1 MLSPGMYV
9 HSFCLQERPVVKT
22 TYGRIVGNV
31 LSTANSNS
39 YYAFQ
44 EIPYA
49 SPPIGNLRFKEPIP
63 PKEWVEVLHTTENTK
78 ICHQIHRDDPSD
90 GLTETEDCLYLNVY
104 TPKVNNISDPLQ
116 ESGNT
121 TDLLPVLVWIY
132 GGVFENGDAT
142 FQAYGPK
149 HFMDYDVVIM
159 AMNYRVGPLGRGYSG
174 HAPHPSVMARS
185 PMTLS
190 RSMTVHQDM
199 RYRNFSI
206 EMFNLSSHSMPMAAH
221 DLVHLESVIGDLDSI
236 RSTPTAT
243 CHWHTA
249 PDARQCMRNKKVTQL
264 VIFVNILLRTLG
276 QSAPACFDDPAHR
289 TSMTYAGSARV
300 ERSRL
305 LPDGSGIEAPGS
317 YEICPQGDI
326 TRGFD
331 AGHCIQKQIG
341 EYVDGKFGE
350 IENKFLE
357 VERKIATLSLGS
369 GEQQQVVNTALKSP
383 GSDIDKLTKANGWSL
398 AEKATALT
406 LALRGD
412 ATDILQTLSLE
423 EQEDYHQLVRHLE
436 MRYGQ
441 SHLEHVYHS
450 QLKNR
455 YQKSNESLQEFEADI
470 ARKLVDALA
479 RALEFEA
486 AKQSCR
492 GQAKVR
498 RMEEGVEEGTCNEA
512 EIRRVVEGMLEKR
525 QIRCWNCVNGKERLL
540 LLDTGATRT
549 IIRPD
554 IVGTAAR
561 ITPTSWRLRTAT
573 GDPATIR
580 GETNITIIIGNVS
593 FEHRALVA
601 EVEDELILGM
611 DIMNTKGFELDFK
624 NNVLKINGEEIVL
637 HRKMEETIRVV
648 LAEDTAVPERSETIL
663 DAHLDGNPCV
673 GNIMVFE
680 PRSHDGEVARGI
692 AVGKALLLTEKT
704 VPVRIMNLNHHPVN
718 LRKGIVLGYCSA
730 VSSVIRKT
738 TAVNDDWQSENVLKD
753 QENDPN
759 LKPIVNWKKE
769 DRKPTWEEV
778 SRYSP
783 IVKSY
788 WAQWNSLVLNDGLL
802 KRVLEKSD
810 GDDVAGEDYVSTL
823 RQRMDDIHERV
834 RSNIQGASDRMK
846 ETYDINA
853 NDGRY
858 QPGNHVW
865 LYNPQRRRGLSP
877 KLQSSWEGPYEV
889 VTRINDVVYRIQK
902 LPRGKPRVVHFNRL
916 APFAGS
922 NDEQAEARVRHVS
935 PPDSELSFE
944 EFMSLH
950 SNGQKA
956 RYGVTRE
963 EPRDLFQA
971 PADFCLAH
979 CAFGQL
985 EELRRQRPEVGR
997 VLQITAAE
1005 QEKERSVFYLV
1016 TKQLSHHKPTYQ
1028 TVWDTLVE
1036 LRDVLLSQSISSL
1049 AIPKIAS
1056 GLDGLDWRVIRSM
1069 LEVLF
1074 RFGIEILVCCYNPR
1088 RSLNEKTE
1096 DCFFYQ
1102 TSRCKNGS
1110 FCRYRHGPEDDTI
1123 RDEMSLRRG
1132 AVLRT
1137 LGQSAPACFDDPAH
1151 RTSMTYAGS
1160 ARVERSRLLPDGSG
1174 IEAPGSYEIC
1184 PQGDITRGFDAGHLV
1199 CNVCIYFNGLI
1210 IWLIHP
1216 ALTGNKSIGPKY
1228 IAFVCFVGFL
1238 TTEDGVIPANIGL
1251 KDQNFA
1257 LQWVQSNIQQFG
1269 GDPAKVTIFGVSSGA
1284 VSVSYHLLNKNYEDL
1299 FRGAI
1304 LESGTAISSFSHQRW
1319 ARYYAFET
1327 AYAMNVGFTSR
1338 NSTELLL
1345 FLQSVPAEILK
1356 NVRLTIPAEKEMG
1369 IGSHRKRIW
1378 IPVIEDDS
1386 LNGTF
1391 ITGPMHENILNGN
1404 IVKVPIMLGFTS
1416 EEELTFIDYDVAE
1429 ESRRFDNNL
1438 ELLIHNKFEMSEENK
1453 TLAGN
1458 EFRKIYTNG
1467 TFEDTYGSIV
1477 KFQSDEAI
1485 TTPII
1490 RHAVLQ

>member
-1 MLSPGMYV
+1 MASRQVFLKDLKVADLKRELEERECETTGKKAD
-9 HSFCLQERPVVKT
+9 LQNRLKEALENEGENPDIFLFET
-22 TYGRIVGNV
+22 AGDINSALQSLIENGNKMQHK
-31 LSTANSNS
+31 LEETS
-39 YYAFQ
+39 
-44 EIPYA
+44 
-49 SPPIGNLRFKEPIP
+49 GNLRGMEQKL
-63 PKEWVEVLHTTENTK
+63 VENSTKMEQKLIENMDQKLLENYTTLEKKITEN
-78 ICHQIHRDDPSD
+78 SS
-90 GLTETEDCLYLNVY
+90 CL
-104 TPKVNNISDPLQ
+104 
-116 ESGNT
+116 
-121 TDLLPVLVWIY
+121 
-132 GGVFENGDAT
+132 
-142 FQAYGPK
+142 
-149 HFMDYDVVIM
+149 
-159 AMNYRVGPLGRGYSG
+159 
-174 HAPHPSVMARS
+174 
-185 PMTLS
+185 
-190 RSMTVHQDM
+190 
-199 RYRNFSI
+199 
-206 EMFNLSSHSMPMAAH
+206 
-221 DLVHLESVIGDLDSI
+221 
-236 RSTPTAT
+236 
-243 CHWHTA
+243 
-249 PDARQCMRNKKVTQL
+249 
-264 VIFVNILLRTLG
+264 
-276 QSAPACFDDPAHR
+276 
-289 TSMTYAGSARV
+289 
-300 ERSRL
+300 
-305 LPDGSGIEAPGS
+305 
-317 YEICPQGDI
+317 
-326 TRGFD
+326 
-331 AGHCIQKQIG
+331 QKQIG
-341 EYVDGKFGE
+341 EYVDGKFE
-350 IENKFLE
+350 EMENKLVTVEEEFQNKFLE

-383 GSDIDKLTKANGWSL
+383 GSDIDRLSKVELSSPVEMSKIRMKPPQFDGKSSWVNYLRQFEAAAKANGWSL

-470 ARKLVDALA
+470 ARLVRLAYSSTPENVMERLAVQAFLDGLRDTETRQALTLARPSKLVDALA

-498 RMEEGVEEGTCNEA
+498 RMEDGVEEGTCNEA
-512 EIRRVVEGMLEKR
+512 EIRRVVEGHVGKEANSVLELRSKPQR
-525 QIRCWNCVNGKERLL
+525 KLHESHLFNTRLIVFFVDGLVDGKERLL

-580 GETNITIIIGNVS
+580 GETNITIVIGNVS

-601 EVEDELILGM
+601 EIEDELILGM

-637 HRKMEETIRVV
+637 HRKTEETIRVV
-648 LAEDTAVPERSETIL
+648 LAEDTAVPERSEMIL
-663 DAHLDGNPCV
+663 NAHLDGNPCV
-673 GNIMVFE
+673 GNIMMFE

-692 AVGKALLLTEKT
+692 AVGKALLRTEKT
-704 VPVRIMNLNHHPVN
+704 VPVRIMNLNHHPF
-718 LRKGIVLGYCSA
+718 LHLFLLAYR
-730 VSSVIRKT
+730 SSVHET
-738 TAVNDDWQSENVLKD
+738 TGQTPASIVMGRELRLPCDLKFGCT
-753 QENDPN
+753 P
-759 LKPIVNWKKE
+759 
-769 DRKPTWEEV
+769 
-778 SRYSP
+778 
-783 IVKSY
+783 
-788 WAQWNSLVLNDGLL
+788 
-802 KRVLEKSD
+802 

-853 NDGRY
+853 KDGRY
-858 QPGNHVW
+858 QPGNQVW

-935 PPDSELSFE
+935 PPDGELSFE

-963 EPRDLFQA
+963 EPRDLFQT

-979 CAFGQL
+979 CVAADLRMSRGIALTFKKAFGQL

-1074 RFGIEILVCCYNPR
+1074 RFTGIEILVCCYNPR
-1088 RSLNEKTE
+1088 RSLNEKTV

-1110 FCRYRHGPEDDTI
+1110 FCRYRHRPGDDTI

-1132 AVLRT
+1132 
-1137 LGQSAPACFDDPAH
+1137 QC
-1151 RTSMTYAGS
+1151 
-1160 ARVERSRLLPDGSG
+1160 
-1174 IEAPGSYEIC
+1174 YE
-1184 PQGDITRGFDAGHLV
+1184 
-1199 CNVCIYFNGLI
+1199 
-1210 IWLIHP
+1210 
-1216 ALTGNKSIGPKY
+1216 
-1228 IAFVCFVGFL
+1228 
-1238 TTEDGVIPANIGL
+1238 
-1251 KDQNFA
+1251 
-1257 LQWVQSNIQQFG
+1257 
-1269 GDPAKVTIFGVSSGA
+1269 
-1284 VSVSYHLLNKNYEDL
+1284 
-1299 FRGAI
+1299 
-1304 LESGTAISSFSHQRW
+1304 RW
-1319 ARYYAFET
+1319 ASPPLPAS
-1327 AYAMNVGFTSR
+1327 MSQP
-1338 NSTELLL
+1338 TE
-1345 FLQSVPAEILK
+1345 
-1356 NVRLTIPAEKEMG
+1356 
-1369 IGSHRKRIW
+1369 
-1378 IPVIEDDS
+1378 
-1386 LNGTF
+1386 
-1391 ITGPMHENILNGN
+1391 
-1404 IVKVPIMLGFTS
+1404 
-1416 EEELTFIDYDVAE
+1416 
-1429 ESRRFDNNL
+1429 RR
-1438 ELLIHNKFEMSEENK
+1438 
-1453 TLAGN
+1453 
-1458 EFRKIYTNG
+1458 
-1467 TFEDTYGSIV
+1467 
-1477 KFQSDEAI
+1477 
-1485 TTPII
+1485 
-1490 RHAVLQ
+1490 

>member
-1 MLSPGMYV
+1 MASRQVFLKDLKVADLKRELEERECETTGKKAD
-9 HSFCLQERPVVKT
+9 LQNRLKEALENEGENPDIFLFDIA
-22 TYGRIVGNV
+22 GDI
-31 LSTANSNS
+31 NSALQSLIENGS
-39 YYAFQ
+39 KMQ
-44 EIPYA
+44 QKLEET
-49 SPPIGNLRFKEPIP
+49 SGNLRGMEQKL
-63 PKEWVEVLHTTENTK
+63 VENSTKMEQKLIENMDQKLLENYTTLEKKITEN
-78 ICHQIHRDDPSD
+78 SS
-90 GLTETEDCLYLNVY
+90 CL
-104 TPKVNNISDPLQ
+104 
-116 ESGNT
+116 
-121 TDLLPVLVWIY
+121 
-132 GGVFENGDAT
+132 
-142 FQAYGPK
+142 
-149 HFMDYDVVIM
+149 
-159 AMNYRVGPLGRGYSG
+159 
-174 HAPHPSVMARS
+174 
-185 PMTLS
+185 
-190 RSMTVHQDM
+190 
-199 RYRNFSI
+199 
-206 EMFNLSSHSMPMAAH
+206 
-221 DLVHLESVIGDLDSI
+221 
-236 RSTPTAT
+236 
-243 CHWHTA
+243 
-249 PDARQCMRNKKVTQL
+249 
-264 VIFVNILLRTLG
+264 
-276 QSAPACFDDPAHR
+276 
-289 TSMTYAGSARV
+289 
-300 ERSRL
+300 
-305 LPDGSGIEAPGS
+305 
-317 YEICPQGDI
+317 
-326 TRGFD
+326 
-331 AGHCIQKQIG
+331 QKQIG
-341 EYVDGKFGE
+341 EYVDGKFE
-350 IENKFLE
+350 EMENKLVTVEEEFQNKFLE
-357 VERKIATLSLGS
+357 VERKIATLSLES
-369 GEQQQVVNTALKSP
+369 GEQQRVVNTALKSP
-383 GSDIDKLTKANGWSL
+383 GSDIDRLSKPELSSPVEISKIRMKPPQFDGKSSWVNYLRQFEAAARANGWSL

-406 LALRGD
+406 LALRDD

-423 EQEDYHQLVRHLE
+423 EQDDYHQLVKHLE

-470 ARKLVDALA
+470 ARLVRLAYSSTPENVMERLAVQAFLDGLRDTETRQALTLARPSKLVDALA

-498 RMEEGVEEGTCNEA
+498 KMEEDVEEGTCNEA
-512 EIRRVVEGMLEKR
+512 EIRRVVEGILEKR
-525 QIRCWNCVNGKERLL
+525 QIRCWNC
-540 LLDTGATRT
+540 DTGATRT

-580 GETNITIIIGNVS
+580 GETNVTIVIGNVS

-601 EVEDELILGM
+601 EIEDELILGM

-637 HRKMEETIRVV
+637 HRKTEETIRVV
-648 LAEDTAVPERSETIL
+648 LAEDTAVPERSEMIL

-673 GNIMVFE
+673 GNIMMFE

-692 AVGKALLLTEKT
+692 AVGKALLLTDKT

-718 LRKGIVLGYCSA
+718 LRKGIVLGYCSS
-730 VSSVIRKT
+730 VSSVIRKLD
-738 TAVNDDWQSENVLKD
+738 A
-753 QENDPN
+753 QENS
-759 LKPIVNWKKE
+759 KE

-783 IVKSY
+783 TVKSY
-788 WAQWNSLVLNDGLL
+788 WAQWNSLVLSDGLL

-810 GDDVAGEDYVSTL
+810 AYRSSVHETTGQTPASIVMGRELRLPCDLKFGCTPGDDVAGEDYVSTL

-858 QPGNHVW
+858 QPGNQVW

-935 PPDSELSFE
+935 PPDGELSFE

-963 EPRDLFQA
+963 EPRDLFQT

-979 CAFGQL
+979 CVAADLRMSRGIALTFKKAFGQL

-1074 RFGIEILVCCYNPR
+1074 RFTGIEILVCCYNPR
-1088 RSLNEKTE
+1088 RSLNEKTV

-1132 AVLRT
+1132 
-1137 LGQSAPACFDDPAH
+1137 QC
-1151 RTSMTYAGS
+1151 Y
-1160 ARVERSRLLPDGSG
+1160 ERWASPPLPPS
-1174 IEAPGSYEIC
+1174 
-1184 PQGDITRGFDAGHLV
+1184 
-1199 CNVCIYFNGLI
+1199 
-1210 IWLIHP
+1210 
-1216 ALTGNKSIGPKY
+1216 
-1228 IAFVCFVGFL
+1228 
-1238 TTEDGVIPANIGL
+1238 IPA
-1251 KDQNFA
+1251 DR
-1257 LQWVQSNIQQFG
+1257 V
-1269 GDPAKVTIFGVSSGA
+1269 V
-1284 VSVSYHLLNKNYEDL
+1284 
-1299 FRGAI
+1299 
-1304 LESGTAISSFSHQRW
+1304 
-1319 ARYYAFET
+1319 
-1327 AYAMNVGFTSR
+1327 
-1338 NSTELLL
+1338 
-1345 FLQSVPAEILK
+1345 
-1356 NVRLTIPAEKEMG
+1356 
-1369 IGSHRKRIW
+1369 
-1378 IPVIEDDS
+1378 
-1386 LNGTF
+1386 
-1391 ITGPMHENILNGN
+1391 
-1404 IVKVPIMLGFTS
+1404 
-1416 EEELTFIDYDVAE
+1416 
-1429 ESRRFDNNL
+1429 
-1438 ELLIHNKFEMSEENK
+1438 
-1453 TLAGN
+1453 
-1458 EFRKIYTNG
+1458 
-1467 TFEDTYGSIV
+1467 
-1477 KFQSDEAI
+1477 
-1485 TTPII
+1485 
-1490 RHAVLQ
+1490 

>member
-1 MLSPGMYV
+1 MALRQVFLKDLKVADLKRELEERECETTGKKADLQNRLKEALENEGENPDIFLFEIAGDINSALQ
-9 HSFCLQERPVVKT
+9 SLKESLQQELQET
-22 TYGRIVGNV
+22 
-31 LSTANSNS
+31 S
-39 YYAFQ
+39 
-44 EIPYA
+44 
-49 SPPIGNLRFKEPIP
+49 GNLRGMEQRL
-63 PKEWVEVLHTTENTK
+63 VENATQMQEKFEETSGNLRGMEQNLRGMEQKLIENMDQK
-78 ICHQIHRDDPSD
+78 
-90 GLTETEDCLYLNVY
+90 
-104 TPKVNNISDPLQ
+104 LQ
-116 ESGNT
+116 EN
-121 TDLLPVLVWIY
+121 
-132 GGVFENGDAT
+132 
-142 FQAYGPK
+142 
-149 HFMDYDVVIM
+149 
-159 AMNYRVGPLGRGYSG
+159 
-174 HAPHPSVMARS
+174 
-185 PMTLS
+185 
-190 RSMTVHQDM
+190 
-199 RYRNFSI
+199 
-206 EMFNLSSHSMPMAAH
+206 SSC
-221 DLVHLESVIGDLDSI
+221 L
-236 RSTPTAT
+236 
-243 CHWHTA
+243 
-249 PDARQCMRNKKVTQL
+249 
-264 VIFVNILLRTLG
+264 
-276 QSAPACFDDPAHR
+276 
-289 TSMTYAGSARV
+289 
-300 ERSRL
+300 
-305 LPDGSGIEAPGS
+305 
-317 YEICPQGDI
+317 
-326 TRGFD
+326 
-331 AGHCIQKQIG
+331 QKQIG

-350 IENKFLE
+350 MENKLVTVEEEFQNKFLE
-357 VERKIATLSLGS
+357 MERKFATLVLEG
-369 GEQQQVVNTALKSP
+369 GEQQRMINTTLKSP
-383 GSDIDKLTKANGWSL
+383 GSDSDRLSKPELSSPVEISKIRMKPPQFDGKSSWVNYLRQFEAAAKANGWSL

-470 ARKLVDALA
+470 ARLVRLAYSSTPENVMERLAVQAFLDGLRDTETRQALTLARPSKLVDALA

-498 RMEEGVEEGTCNEA
+498 RMEDGVEEGTCNEA
-512 EIRRVVEGMLEKR
+512 EIRRVVEGMLEKEA
-525 QIRCWNCVNGKERLL
+525 NSVLEL
-540 LLDTGATRT
+540 
-549 IIRPD
+549 RPD

-580 GETNITIIIGNVS
+580 GETNITIVIGNVS

-601 EVEDELILGM
+601 EIEDELILGM

-637 HRKMEETIRVV
+637 HRKTEETIRVV
-648 LAEDTAVPERSETIL
+648 LAEDTAVPERSEMIL

-673 GNIMVFE
+673 GNIMMFE

-692 AVGKALLLTEKT
+692 AVGK
-704 VPVRIMNLNHHPVN
+704 
-718 LRKGIVLGYCSA
+718 
-730 VSSVIRKT
+730 SSVADRENSTVHETTGKT
-738 TAVNDDWQSENVLKD
+738 PASIVMGRELRLPCDLKFGCT
-753 QENDPN
+753 P
-759 LKPIVNWKKE
+759 
-769 DRKPTWEEV
+769 
-778 SRYSP
+778 
-783 IVKSY
+783 
-788 WAQWNSLVLNDGLL
+788 
-802 KRVLEKSD
+802 

-858 QPGNHVW
+858 QPGNQVW

-916 APFAGS
+916 APFAGN

-935 PPDSELSFE
+935 PPDGELSFE
-944 EFMSLH
+944 EFRSLH

-979 CAFGQL
+979 CVAADLRMSRGIALTFKKAFGQL

-1074 RFGIEILVCCYNPR
+1074 RFTGIDILVCCYNPR
-1088 RSLNEKTE
+1088 RSLNEKTV

-1110 FCRYRHGPEDDTI
+1110 FCRYRHGPGDDTI

-1132 AVLRT
+1132 
-1137 LGQSAPACFDDPAH
+1137 QC
-1151 RTSMTYAGS
+1151 
-1160 ARVERSRLLPDGSG
+1160 
-1174 IEAPGSYEIC
+1174 YE
-1184 PQGDITRGFDAGHLV
+1184 
-1199 CNVCIYFNGLI
+1199 
-1210 IWLIHP
+1210 
-1216 ALTGNKSIGPKY
+1216 
-1228 IAFVCFVGFL
+1228 
-1238 TTEDGVIPANIGL
+1238 
-1251 KDQNFA
+1251 
-1257 LQWVQSNIQQFG
+1257 
-1269 GDPAKVTIFGVSSGA
+1269 
-1284 VSVSYHLLNKNYEDL
+1284 
-1299 FRGAI
+1299 
-1304 LESGTAISSFSHQRW
+1304 RW
-1319 ARYYAFET
+1319 ASPPLPAS
-1327 AYAMNVGFTSR
+1327 MSQP
-1338 NSTELLL
+1338 TE
-1345 FLQSVPAEILK
+1345 
-1356 NVRLTIPAEKEMG
+1356 
-1369 IGSHRKRIW
+1369 
-1378 IPVIEDDS
+1378 
-1386 LNGTF
+1386 
-1391 ITGPMHENILNGN
+1391 
-1404 IVKVPIMLGFTS
+1404 
-1416 EEELTFIDYDVAE
+1416 
-1429 ESRRFDNNL
+1429 RR
-1438 ELLIHNKFEMSEENK
+1438 
-1453 TLAGN
+1453 
-1458 EFRKIYTNG
+1458 
-1467 TFEDTYGSIV
+1467 
-1477 KFQSDEAI
+1477 
-1485 TTPII
+1485 
-1490 RHAVLQ
+1490 

>member
-1 MLSPGMYV
+1 MASRQVFLKDLKVADLKRELEERECETTGKKADLQNRLREALENEGENPDIFLFEIAGDINSALQ
-9 HSFCLQERPVVKT
+9 SLKESLQQELQET
-22 TYGRIVGNV
+22 
-31 LSTANSNS
+31 S
-39 YYAFQ
+39 
-44 EIPYA
+44 
-49 SPPIGNLRFKEPIP
+49 GNLRGMEQNLRGMEQKLI
-63 PKEWVEVLHTTENTK
+63 ENMDRK
-78 ICHQIHRDDPSD
+78 
-90 GLTETEDCLYLNVY
+90 
-104 TPKVNNISDPLQ
+104 LQ
-116 ESGNT
+116 EN
-121 TDLLPVLVWIY
+121 
-132 GGVFENGDAT
+132 
-142 FQAYGPK
+142 
-149 HFMDYDVVIM
+149 
-159 AMNYRVGPLGRGYSG
+159 
-174 HAPHPSVMARS
+174 
-185 PMTLS
+185 
-190 RSMTVHQDM
+190 
-199 RYRNFSI
+199 
-206 EMFNLSSHSMPMAAH
+206 SSC
-221 DLVHLESVIGDLDSI
+221 L
-236 RSTPTAT
+236 
-243 CHWHTA
+243 
-249 PDARQCMRNKKVTQL
+249 
-264 VIFVNILLRTLG
+264 
-276 QSAPACFDDPAHR
+276 
-289 TSMTYAGSARV
+289 
-300 ERSRL
+300 
-305 LPDGSGIEAPGS
+305 
-317 YEICPQGDI
+317 
-326 TRGFD
+326 
-331 AGHCIQKQIG
+331 QKQIG

-350 IENKFLE
+350 MENKLVTVEEEFQNKFLE
-357 VERKIATLSLGS
+357 MERKFATLVLEG
-369 GEQQQVVNTALKSP
+369 GEQQRMINTTLKSP
-383 GSDIDKLTKANGWSL
+383 GSDIDRLSNPELSSRMEISRILMKPPQFDGKSSWVNYLRQFEAAARANGWSL
-398 AEKATALT
+398 TEKATALT

-423 EQEDYHQLVRHLE
+423 EQDDYHQLVKHLE

-470 ARKLVDALA
+470 ARLVRLAYSSTPENVMERLAVQAFLDGLRDIETRQALTLARPSKLVDALA

-498 RMEEGVEEGTCNEA
+498 KMEEGVEEGTCNEA

-525 QIRCWNCVNGKERLL
+525 QIRCWNCVDGKERLL

-580 GETNITIIIGNVS
+580 GETNVTIVIGNVS

-601 EVEDELILGM
+601 EIEDELILGM
-611 DIMNTKGFELDFK
+611 DIMNTKGFKLDFK
-624 NNVLKINGEEIVL
+624 NNVLKINGEEIIL
-637 HRKMEETIRVV
+637 HRKTEETIRVV
-648 LAEDTAVPERSETIL
+648 LAEDTAVPERSEMIL
-663 DAHLDGNPCV
+663 DAHLAGNPCV
-673 GNIMVFE
+673 GNIMMFE

-718 LRKGIVLGYCSA
+718 LRKGIVLGYCSS
-730 VSSVIRKT
+730 VSSVIRKLD
-738 TAVNDDWQSENVLKD
+738 A
-753 QENDPN
+753 QENSVRKITGELAN
-759 LKPIVNWKKE
+759 LLSSSSRSLRSDQTTKLRSLITKYADIFDDGQGGKGRTNFLHLFLLAYRSSVHETTGQTPASIVMGRE
-769 DRKPTWEEV
+769 LRLPCD
-778 SRYSP
+778 
-783 IVKSY
+783 
-788 WAQWNSLVLNDGLL
+788 L
-802 KRVLEKSD
+802 KFGCTP

-858 QPGNHVW
+858 QPGNQVW

-916 APFAGS
+916 APFAGN
-922 NDEQAEARVRHVS
+922 NDEPAEARVRHVS

-944 EFMSLH
+944 EFMLLH

-979 CAFGQL
+979 CVAADLRMSRGIALTFKKAFGQL

-1074 RFGIEILVCCYNPR
+1074 RFTGIEILVCCYNPR
-1088 RSLNEKTE
+1088 RSLNEKTV

-1110 FCRYRHGPEDDTI
+1110 LCRYRHGPEDDTI

-1132 AVLRT
+1132 
-1137 LGQSAPACFDDPAH
+1137 QC
-1151 RTSMTYAGS
+1151 
-1160 ARVERSRLLPDGSG
+1160 
-1174 IEAPGSYEIC
+1174 YE
-1184 PQGDITRGFDAGHLV
+1184 
-1199 CNVCIYFNGLI
+1199 
-1210 IWLIHP
+1210 
-1216 ALTGNKSIGPKY
+1216 
-1228 IAFVCFVGFL
+1228 
-1238 TTEDGVIPANIGL
+1238 
-1251 KDQNFA
+1251 
-1257 LQWVQSNIQQFG
+1257 
-1269 GDPAKVTIFGVSSGA
+1269 
-1284 VSVSYHLLNKNYEDL
+1284 
-1299 FRGAI
+1299 
-1304 LESGTAISSFSHQRW
+1304 RW
-1319 ARYYAFET
+1319 ASPPLPAS
-1327 AYAMNVGFTSR
+1327 MSQP
-1338 NSTELLL
+1338 TE
-1345 FLQSVPAEILK
+1345 
-1356 NVRLTIPAEKEMG
+1356 
-1369 IGSHRKRIW
+1369 
-1378 IPVIEDDS
+1378 
-1386 LNGTF
+1386 
-1391 ITGPMHENILNGN
+1391 
-1404 IVKVPIMLGFTS
+1404 
-1416 EEELTFIDYDVAE
+1416 
-1429 ESRRFDNNL
+1429 RR
-1438 ELLIHNKFEMSEENK
+1438 
-1453 TLAGN
+1453 
-1458 EFRKIYTNG
+1458 
-1467 TFEDTYGSIV
+1467 
-1477 KFQSDEAI
+1477 
-1485 TTPII
+1485 
-1490 RHAVLQ
+1490 

>member
-1 MLSPGMYV
+1 ME
-9 HSFCLQERPVVKT
+9 Q
-22 TYGRIVGNV
+22 
-31 LSTANSNS
+31 
-39 YYAFQ
+39 
-44 EIPYA
+44 
-49 SPPIGNLRFKEPIP
+49 NLRGMEQKLI
-63 PKEWVEVLHTTENTK
+63 
-78 ICHQIHRDDPSD
+78 
-90 GLTETEDCLYLNVY
+90 
-104 TPKVNNISDPLQ
+104 
-116 ESGNT
+116 
-121 TDLLPVLVWIY
+121 
-132 GGVFENGDAT
+132 ENGSNLQQKLEETSGKLENLDKKLLENYT
-142 FQAYGPK
+142 TLEK
-149 HFMDYDVVIM
+149 KIM
-159 AMNYRVGPLGRGYSG
+159 EN
-174 HAPHPSVMARS
+174 
-185 PMTLS
+185 
-190 RSMTVHQDM
+190 
-199 RYRNFSI
+199 
-206 EMFNLSSHSMPMAAH
+206 SSC
-221 DLVHLESVIGDLDSI
+221 L
-236 RSTPTAT
+236 
-243 CHWHTA
+243 
-249 PDARQCMRNKKVTQL
+249 
-264 VIFVNILLRTLG
+264 
-276 QSAPACFDDPAHR
+276 
-289 TSMTYAGSARV
+289 
-300 ERSRL
+300 
-305 LPDGSGIEAPGS
+305 
-317 YEICPQGDI
+317 
-326 TRGFD
+326 
-331 AGHCIQKQIG
+331 QKQIG
-341 EYVDGKFGE
+341 EYVDGKFEE
-350 IENKFLE
+350 IENKLVTVEEFQNKFLE
-357 VERKIATLSLGS
+357 VERKIATLNLES
-369 GEQQQVVNTALKSP
+369 GEQQRVVNTALKSP
-383 GSDIDKLTKANGWSL
+383 GSDIDRLSKPELSSHVEISKIRMKPPQFDGKSSWVNYLRQFEAAAKANGWSL

-470 ARKLVDALA
+470 ARLVRLAYSSTPENVMERLAVQAFLDGLRDTETRQALTLARPSKLVDALA

-498 RMEEGVEEGTCNEA
+498 WMEEGVEEGTCNEA

-525 QIRCWNCVNGKERLL
+525 QIRCWNC
-540 LLDTGATRT
+540 DTGATRT

-580 GETNITIIIGNVS
+580 GETNITIVIGNVS

-601 EVEDELILGM
+601 EIEDELILGM

-637 HRKMEETIRVV
+637 HRKTEETIRVV
-648 LAEDTAVPERSETIL
+648 LAEDTAVPERSEMIL

-673 GNIMVFE
+673 GNIMMFE

-718 LRKGIVLGYCSA
+718 LRKGIVLGYCSS
-730 VSSVIRKT
+730 VSSVIQKLDAQENSVRKIT
-738 TAVNDDWQSENVLKD
+738 GELANLLSSSSRSLRN

-783 IVKSY
+783 TVKSY
-788 WAQWNSLVLNDGLL
+788 WAQWNSLVLSDGLL

-810 GDDVAGEDYVSTL
+810 GTEERKQLIIPRNRVPEVLEEIHNGSTGGHLGVTKSLGKVREPYRSSVHETTGQTPASIVMGRELRLPCDLKFGCTPGDDVAGEDYISTL

-858 QPGNHVW
+858 QPGNQVW

-944 EFMSLH
+944 EFMLLH

-979 CAFGQL
+979 CVAADLRMSRGIALTFKKAFGQL

-1056 GLDGLDWRVIRSM
+1056 GIDGLDWRVIRSM

-1074 RFGIEILVCCYNPR
+1074 RFTGIEILVCCYNPR
-1088 RSLNEKTE
+1088 RSLNEKTV

-1132 AVLRT
+1132 
-1137 LGQSAPACFDDPAH
+1137 QC
-1151 RTSMTYAGS
+1151 
-1160 ARVERSRLLPDGSG
+1160 
-1174 IEAPGSYEIC
+1174 YE
-1184 PQGDITRGFDAGHLV
+1184 
-1199 CNVCIYFNGLI
+1199 
-1210 IWLIHP
+1210 
-1216 ALTGNKSIGPKY
+1216 
-1228 IAFVCFVGFL
+1228 
-1238 TTEDGVIPANIGL
+1238 
-1251 KDQNFA
+1251 
-1257 LQWVQSNIQQFG
+1257 
-1269 GDPAKVTIFGVSSGA
+1269 
-1284 VSVSYHLLNKNYEDL
+1284 
-1299 FRGAI
+1299 
-1304 LESGTAISSFSHQRW
+1304 RW
-1319 ARYYAFET
+1319 ASPPLPAS
-1327 AYAMNVGFTSR
+1327 MSQP
-1338 NSTELLL
+1338 TE
-1345 FLQSVPAEILK
+1345 
-1356 NVRLTIPAEKEMG
+1356 
-1369 IGSHRKRIW
+1369 
-1378 IPVIEDDS
+1378 
-1386 LNGTF
+1386 
-1391 ITGPMHENILNGN
+1391 
-1404 IVKVPIMLGFTS
+1404 
-1416 EEELTFIDYDVAE
+1416 
-1429 ESRRFDNNL
+1429 RR
-1438 ELLIHNKFEMSEENK
+1438 
-1453 TLAGN
+1453 
-1458 EFRKIYTNG
+1458 
-1467 TFEDTYGSIV
+1467 
-1477 KFQSDEAI
+1477 
-1485 TTPII
+1485 
-1490 RHAVLQ
+1490 

>member
-1 MLSPGMYV
+1 MDQKLLESY
-9 HSFCLQERPVVKT
+9 T
-22 TYGRIVGNV
+22 TLEKKI
-31 LSTANSNS
+31 
-39 YYAFQ
+39 
-44 EIPYA
+44 
-49 SPPIGNLRFKEPIP
+49 
-63 PKEWVEVLHTTENTK
+63 TEN
-78 ICHQIHRDDPSD
+78 SS
-90 GLTETEDCLYLNVY
+90 CL
-104 TPKVNNISDPLQ
+104 
-116 ESGNT
+116 
-121 TDLLPVLVWIY
+121 
-132 GGVFENGDAT
+132 
-142 FQAYGPK
+142 
-149 HFMDYDVVIM
+149 
-159 AMNYRVGPLGRGYSG
+159 
-174 HAPHPSVMARS
+174 
-185 PMTLS
+185 
-190 RSMTVHQDM
+190 
-199 RYRNFSI
+199 
-206 EMFNLSSHSMPMAAH
+206 
-221 DLVHLESVIGDLDSI
+221 
-236 RSTPTAT
+236 
-243 CHWHTA
+243 
-249 PDARQCMRNKKVTQL
+249 
-264 VIFVNILLRTLG
+264 
-276 QSAPACFDDPAHR
+276 
-289 TSMTYAGSARV
+289 
-300 ERSRL
+300 
-305 LPDGSGIEAPGS
+305 
-317 YEICPQGDI
+317 
-326 TRGFD
+326 
-331 AGHCIQKQIG
+331 QKQIG

-383 GSDIDKLTKANGWSL
+383 GSDIDRLSKPELNNYMEISKIRMKPPQFDGKSSWVNYLRQFEAAARANGWSL

-423 EQEDYHQLVRHLE
+423 EQDDYHQLVKHLE

-455 YQKSNESLQEFEADI
+455 CQKNNESLQEFEADI
-470 ARKLVDALA
+470 ARLVRLAYSSTPENVMERLAVQAFLDGLRDTETRQALTLARPSKLVDALA

-512 EIRRVVEGMLEKR
+512 EIRRVVEG
-525 QIRCWNCVNGKERLL
+525 IFGKEANSVLEL
-540 LLDTGATRT
+540 
-549 IIRPD
+549 RPD

-580 GETNITIIIGNVS
+580 GETNITIVIGNVS

-601 EVEDELILGM
+601 EIEDELILGM

-624 NNVLKINGEEIVL
+624 NNVLKINSEEIVL
-637 HRKMEETIRVV
+637 HRKTEETIRVV
-648 LAEDTAVPERSETIL
+648 LAEDTAVPERSEMIL

-673 GNIMVFE
+673 GNIMMFE

-704 VPVRIMNLNHHPVN
+704 VPVRIMNLNHHPFLHLFLLAYRSSIHETTGQTPASIVMGRE
-718 LRKGIVLGYCSA
+718 LRLPC
-730 VSSVIRKT
+730 
-738 TAVNDDWQSENVLKD
+738 DLKFGCT
-753 QENDPN
+753 P
-759 LKPIVNWKKE
+759 
-769 DRKPTWEEV
+769 
-778 SRYSP
+778 
-783 IVKSY
+783 
-788 WAQWNSLVLNDGLL
+788 
-802 KRVLEKSD
+802 

-858 QPGNHVW
+858 QPGNQVW

-935 PPDSELSFE
+935 PPDGELSFE

-963 EPRDLFQA
+963 EPRDLFQT

-979 CAFGQL
+979 CVAADLRMSRGIALTFKKAFGQL

-1056 GLDGLDWRVIRSM
+1056 GLDGLDWR
-1069 LEVLF
+1069 
-1074 RFGIEILVCCYNPR
+1074 ILVCCYNPR
-1088 RSLNEKTE
+1088 RSLNEKTV

-1110 FCRYRHGPEDDTI
+1110 FCRYRHRPGDDTI

-1132 AVLRT
+1132 
-1137 LGQSAPACFDDPAH
+1137 QC
-1151 RTSMTYAGS
+1151 
-1160 ARVERSRLLPDGSG
+1160 
-1174 IEAPGSYEIC
+1174 YE
-1184 PQGDITRGFDAGHLV
+1184 
-1199 CNVCIYFNGLI
+1199 
-1210 IWLIHP
+1210 
-1216 ALTGNKSIGPKY
+1216 
-1228 IAFVCFVGFL
+1228 
-1238 TTEDGVIPANIGL
+1238 
-1251 KDQNFA
+1251 
-1257 LQWVQSNIQQFG
+1257 
-1269 GDPAKVTIFGVSSGA
+1269 
-1284 VSVSYHLLNKNYEDL
+1284 
-1299 FRGAI
+1299 
-1304 LESGTAISSFSHQRW
+1304 RW
-1319 ARYYAFET
+1319 ASPPLPVLTPADQS
-1327 AYAMNVGFTSR
+1327 SR
-1338 NSTELLL
+1338 
-1345 FLQSVPAEILK
+1345 
-1356 NVRLTIPAEKEMG
+1356 
-1369 IGSHRKRIW
+1369 
-1378 IPVIEDDS
+1378 
-1386 LNGTF
+1386 
-1391 ITGPMHENILNGN
+1391 
-1404 IVKVPIMLGFTS
+1404 
-1416 EEELTFIDYDVAE
+1416 
-1429 ESRRFDNNL
+1429 
-1438 ELLIHNKFEMSEENK
+1438 
-1453 TLAGN
+1453 
-1458 EFRKIYTNG
+1458 
-1467 TFEDTYGSIV
+1467 
-1477 KFQSDEAI
+1477 
-1485 TTPII
+1485 
-1490 RHAVLQ
+1490 

>member
-1 MLSPGMYV
+1 MASRQVFLKDLKVADLKRELEERECETTGKKADLQNRLREALENEGENPDIFLFEIAGDINSALQSLENKLLENATKMQQE
-9 HSFCLQERPVVKT
+9 LQESSGSLEKNLEEKLLENAT
-22 TYGRIVGNV
+22 QMQQKLEET
-31 LSTANSNS
+31 S
-39 YYAFQ
+39 
-44 EIPYA
+44 
-49 SPPIGNLRFKEPIP
+49 GNLRGMEQNLRGMEQKLI
-63 PKEWVEVLHTTENTK
+63 ENMDQK
-78 ICHQIHRDDPSD
+78 
-90 GLTETEDCLYLNVY
+90 
-104 TPKVNNISDPLQ
+104 LQ
-116 ESGNT
+116 EN
-121 TDLLPVLVWIY
+121 
-132 GGVFENGDAT
+132 
-142 FQAYGPK
+142 
-149 HFMDYDVVIM
+149 
-159 AMNYRVGPLGRGYSG
+159 
-174 HAPHPSVMARS
+174 
-185 PMTLS
+185 
-190 RSMTVHQDM
+190 
-199 RYRNFSI
+199 
-206 EMFNLSSHSMPMAAH
+206 SSC
-221 DLVHLESVIGDLDSI
+221 L
-236 RSTPTAT
+236 
-243 CHWHTA
+243 
-249 PDARQCMRNKKVTQL
+249 
-264 VIFVNILLRTLG
+264 
-276 QSAPACFDDPAHR
+276 
-289 TSMTYAGSARV
+289 
-300 ERSRL
+300 
-305 LPDGSGIEAPGS
+305 
-317 YEICPQGDI
+317 
-326 TRGFD
+326 
-331 AGHCIQKQIG
+331 QKQIG

-350 IENKFLE
+350 MENKLVTVEAEFQNKFLE
-357 VERKIATLSLGS
+357 MERKIATLSLGS
-369 GEQQQVVNTALKSP
+369 GEQQHVVNTALKSP
-383 GSDIDKLTKANGWSL
+383 GSDIDRLSKVELSSHMEISKIRMKPPQFDGKSSWVNYLRQFEAAAKANGWSL

-455 YQKSNESLQEFEADI
+455 YQKSSESLQEFEADI
-470 ARKLVDALA
+470 ARLVRLAYSSTPENVMERLAVQAFLDGLRDTETRQALTLARPSKLVDALA

-498 RMEEGVEEGTCNEA
+498 KMEEDVEEGTCNEA
-512 EIRRVVEGMLEKR
+512 EIRRVVEGILEKR
-525 QIRCWNCVNGKERLL
+525 QIRCWNC
-540 LLDTGATRT
+540 DTGATRT

-580 GETNITIIIGNVS
+580 GETNVTIVIGNVS

-601 EVEDELILGM
+601 EIEDELILGM

-637 HRKMEETIRVV
+637 HRKTEETIRVV
-648 LAEDTAVPERSETIL
+648 LAEDTAVPERSEMIL

-673 GNIMVFE
+673 GNIMMFE

-718 LRKGIVLGYCSA
+718 LRKGIVLGYCSS
-730 VSSVIRKT
+730 VSSVIRKLD
-738 TAVNDDWQSENVLKD
+738 A
-753 QENDPN
+753 QENS
-759 LKPIVNWKKE
+759 KE

-783 IVKSY
+783 TVKSY
-788 WAQWNSLVLNDGLL
+788 WAQWNSLVLSDGLL

-810 GDDVAGEDYVSTL
+810 AYRSSVHETTGQTPASIVMGRELRLPCDLKFGCTPGDDVAGEDYVSTL

-858 QPGNHVW
+858 QPGNQVW

-922 NDEQAEARVRHVS
+922 NHEQAEARVRHVS

-963 EPRDLFQA
+963 EPRDLFQT

-979 CAFGQL
+979 CVAADLRMSRGIALTFKKAFGQL

-997 VLQITAAE
+997 VLRITAAE

-1016 TKQLSHHKPTYQ
+1016 TKQLSHHKPTYK

-1074 RFGIEILVCCYNPR
+1074 RFTGIEILVCCYNPR
-1088 RSLNEKTE
+1088 RSLNEKTV

-1132 AVLRT
+1132 
-1137 LGQSAPACFDDPAH
+1137 QC
-1151 RTSMTYAGS
+1151 
-1160 ARVERSRLLPDGSG
+1160 
-1174 IEAPGSYEIC
+1174 YE
-1184 PQGDITRGFDAGHLV
+1184 
-1199 CNVCIYFNGLI
+1199 
-1210 IWLIHP
+1210 
-1216 ALTGNKSIGPKY
+1216 
-1228 IAFVCFVGFL
+1228 
-1238 TTEDGVIPANIGL
+1238 
-1251 KDQNFA
+1251 
-1257 LQWVQSNIQQFG
+1257 
-1269 GDPAKVTIFGVSSGA
+1269 
-1284 VSVSYHLLNKNYEDL
+1284 
-1299 FRGAI
+1299 
-1304 LESGTAISSFSHQRW
+1304 RW
-1319 ARYYAFET
+1319 ASPPLPAS
-1327 AYAMNVGFTSR
+1327 MSQP
-1338 NSTELLL
+1338 TE
-1345 FLQSVPAEILK
+1345 
-1356 NVRLTIPAEKEMG
+1356 
-1369 IGSHRKRIW
+1369 
-1378 IPVIEDDS
+1378 
-1386 LNGTF
+1386 
-1391 ITGPMHENILNGN
+1391 
-1404 IVKVPIMLGFTS
+1404 
-1416 EEELTFIDYDVAE
+1416 
-1429 ESRRFDNNL
+1429 RR
-1438 ELLIHNKFEMSEENK
+1438 
-1453 TLAGN
+1453 
-1458 EFRKIYTNG
+1458 
-1467 TFEDTYGSIV
+1467 
-1477 KFQSDEAI
+1477 
-1485 TTPII
+1485 
-1490 RHAVLQ
+1490 

>member
-1 MLSPGMYV
+1 MASRQDLKVADLKRELEERECETTGKKAD
-9 HSFCLQERPVVKT
+9 LQNRLKEALENEGENPDIFLFET
-22 TYGRIVGNV
+22 AGDINSALQSLIENGNKMQHK
-31 LSTANSNS
+31 LEETS
-39 YYAFQ
+39 
-44 EIPYA
+44 
-49 SPPIGNLRFKEPIP
+49 GNLRGMEQKLIENMDQKLLESYTTLEKKI
-63 PKEWVEVLHTTENTK
+63 TEN
-78 ICHQIHRDDPSD
+78 SS
-90 GLTETEDCLYLNVY
+90 CL
-104 TPKVNNISDPLQ
+104 
-116 ESGNT
+116 
-121 TDLLPVLVWIY
+121 
-132 GGVFENGDAT
+132 
-142 FQAYGPK
+142 
-149 HFMDYDVVIM
+149 
-159 AMNYRVGPLGRGYSG
+159 
-174 HAPHPSVMARS
+174 
-185 PMTLS
+185 
-190 RSMTVHQDM
+190 
-199 RYRNFSI
+199 
-206 EMFNLSSHSMPMAAH
+206 
-221 DLVHLESVIGDLDSI
+221 
-236 RSTPTAT
+236 
-243 CHWHTA
+243 
-249 PDARQCMRNKKVTQL
+249 
-264 VIFVNILLRTLG
+264 
-276 QSAPACFDDPAHR
+276 
-289 TSMTYAGSARV
+289 
-300 ERSRL
+300 
-305 LPDGSGIEAPGS
+305 
-317 YEICPQGDI
+317 
-326 TRGFD
+326 
-331 AGHCIQKQIG
+331 QKQIG

-383 GSDIDKLTKANGWSL
+383 GSDIDRLSKPELNNYMEISKIRMKPPQFDGKSSWVNYLRQFEAAARANGWSL

-423 EQEDYHQLVRHLE
+423 EQDDYHQLVKHLE

-455 YQKSNESLQEFEADI
+455 CQKNNESLQEFEADI
-470 ARKLVDALA
+470 ARLVRLAYSSTPENVMERLAVQAFLDGLRDTETRQALTLARPSKLVDALA

-512 EIRRVVEGMLEKR
+512 EIRRVVEGILEKR
-525 QIRCWNCVNGKERLL
+525 QIRCWNC
-540 LLDTGATRT
+540 DTGATRT

-554 IVGTAAR
+554 IVETAAR

-580 GETNITIIIGNVS
+580 GETNITIVIGNVS

-601 EVEDELILGM
+601 EIEDELILGM

-637 HRKMEETIRVV
+637 HRKTEETIRVV
-648 LAEDTAVPERSETIL
+648 LAEDTAVPERSEMIL

-673 GNIMVFE
+673 GNIMMFE

-718 LRKGIVLGYCSA
+718 LRKGIVLGYCSS
-730 VSSVIRKT
+730 VSSVIRKLD
-738 TAVNDDWQSENVLKD
+738 A
-753 QENDPN
+753 QENS
-759 LKPIVNWKKE
+759 KE

-783 IVKSY
+783 TVKSY
-788 WAQWNSLVLNDGLL
+788 WAQWNSLVLSDGLL

-810 GDDVAGEDYVSTL
+810 AYRSSVHETTGQTPASIVMGRELRLPCDLKFGCTPGDDVAGEDYVSTL

-858 QPGNHVW
+858 QPGNQVW

-935 PPDSELSFE
+935 PPDGELSFE

-956 RYGVTRE
+956 CYGVTRE
-963 EPRDLFQA
+963 EPRDLFQT

-979 CAFGQL
+979 CVAADLRMSRGIALTFKKAFGQL

-1005 QEKERSVFYLV
+1005 QEKE
-1016 TKQLSHHKPTYQ
+1016 LSHHKPTYQ

-1074 RFGIEILVCCYNPR
+1074 RFTGIEILVCCYNPR
-1088 RSLNEKTE
+1088 RSLNEKTV

-1110 FCRYRHGPEDDTI
+1110 FCRYRHRPGDDTI

-1132 AVLRT
+1132 
-1137 LGQSAPACFDDPAH
+1137 QC
-1151 RTSMTYAGS
+1151 
-1160 ARVERSRLLPDGSG
+1160 
-1174 IEAPGSYEIC
+1174 YE
-1184 PQGDITRGFDAGHLV
+1184 
-1199 CNVCIYFNGLI
+1199 
-1210 IWLIHP
+1210 
-1216 ALTGNKSIGPKY
+1216 
-1228 IAFVCFVGFL
+1228 
-1238 TTEDGVIPANIGL
+1238 
-1251 KDQNFA
+1251 
-1257 LQWVQSNIQQFG
+1257 
-1269 GDPAKVTIFGVSSGA
+1269 
-1284 VSVSYHLLNKNYEDL
+1284 
-1299 FRGAI
+1299 
-1304 LESGTAISSFSHQRW
+1304 RW
-1319 ARYYAFET
+1319 ASPPLPVLTPADQS
-1327 AYAMNVGFTSR
+1327 SR
-1338 NSTELLL
+1338 
-1345 FLQSVPAEILK
+1345 
-1356 NVRLTIPAEKEMG
+1356 
-1369 IGSHRKRIW
+1369 
-1378 IPVIEDDS
+1378 
-1386 LNGTF
+1386 
-1391 ITGPMHENILNGN
+1391 
-1404 IVKVPIMLGFTS
+1404 
-1416 EEELTFIDYDVAE
+1416 
-1429 ESRRFDNNL
+1429 
-1438 ELLIHNKFEMSEENK
+1438 
-1453 TLAGN
+1453 
-1458 EFRKIYTNG
+1458 
-1467 TFEDTYGSIV
+1467 
-1477 KFQSDEAI
+1477 
-1485 TTPII
+1485 
-1490 RHAVLQ
+1490 

>member
-1 MLSPGMYV
+1 MEQRLVENATQMQQKFEETS
-9 HSFCLQERPVVKT
+9 
-22 TYGRIVGNV
+22 
-31 LSTANSNS
+31 
-39 YYAFQ
+39 
-44 EIPYA
+44 
-49 SPPIGNLRFKEPIP
+49 GNLRGMEQNLRGMEQKLI
-63 PKEWVEVLHTTENTK
+63 
-78 ICHQIHRDDPSD
+78 
-90 GLTETEDCLYLNVY
+90 
-104 TPKVNNISDPLQ
+104 
-116 ESGNT
+116 
-121 TDLLPVLVWIY
+121 
-132 GGVFENGDAT
+132 ENGSNLQQKLETSGKLENLDKKLLENYT
-142 FQAYGPK
+142 TLEK
-149 HFMDYDVVIM
+149 KIM
-159 AMNYRVGPLGRGYSG
+159 EN
-174 HAPHPSVMARS
+174 
-185 PMTLS
+185 
-190 RSMTVHQDM
+190 
-199 RYRNFSI
+199 
-206 EMFNLSSHSMPMAAH
+206 SSC
-221 DLVHLESVIGDLDSI
+221 L
-236 RSTPTAT
+236 
-243 CHWHTA
+243 
-249 PDARQCMRNKKVTQL
+249 
-264 VIFVNILLRTLG
+264 
-276 QSAPACFDDPAHR
+276 
-289 TSMTYAGSARV
+289 
-300 ERSRL
+300 
-305 LPDGSGIEAPGS
+305 
-317 YEICPQGDI
+317 
-326 TRGFD
+326 
-331 AGHCIQKQIG
+331 QKQIG
-341 EYVDGKFGE
+341 EYVDGKFEE
-350 IENKFLE
+350 IENKLVTVEEEFQNKFLE

-383 GSDIDKLTKANGWSL
+383 GSDIDRLSKPELSSPVEISKIRMKPPQFDGKSSWVNYLRQFEAAARANGWSL

-423 EQEDYHQLVRHLE
+423 EQDDYHQLVKHLE

-470 ARKLVDALA
+470 ARLVRLAYSSTPENVMERLAVQAFLDGLRDTETRQALTLARPSKLVDALA

-498 RMEEGVEEGTCNEA
+498 KMEEDVEEGTRNEA

-525 QIRCWNCVNGKERLL
+525 QIRCWNC
-540 LLDTGATRT
+540 DTGATRT

-580 GETNITIIIGNVS
+580 GETNVTIVIGNVS

-601 EVEDELILGM
+601 EIEDELILGM
-611 DIMNTKGFELDFK
+611 DIMNTKGFKLDFK

-637 HRKMEETIRVV
+637 HRKAEETIRVV
-648 LAEDTAVPERSETIL
+648 LAEDTAVPERSEMIL
-663 DAHLDGNPCV
+663 DAHLDGNSCV
-673 GNIMVFE
+673 GNIMMFE

-718 LRKGIVLGYCSA
+718 LRKGIVLGYCSS
-730 VSSVIRKT
+730 VSSVIRKLDTRGNSVGRITGELSNLLSSSSRSLRSDQT
-738 TAVNDDWQSENVLKD
+738 TKLRSLITKYADIFDDGQGGKGRTN
-753 QENDPN
+753 
-759 LKPIVNWKKE
+759 KE

-783 IVKSY
+783 TVKSY
-788 WAQWNSLVLNDGLL
+788 WAQWNSLVLSDGLL

-810 GDDVAGEDYVSTL
+810 GTEERKQLIVPRNRVPEVLEEVHNGSTGGHLGVTKTLGKVRERFYWVNCTTDVKEWCKKCVVCAATYRSSVHETTGQTPASIVMGRELRLPCDLKFGCTPGDDVAGEDYVSTL

-858 QPGNHVW
+858 QPGNQVW

-935 PPDSELSFE
+935 PPDGELSFE

-963 EPRDLFQA
+963 EPRDLFQT

-979 CAFGQL
+979 CVAADLRMSRGIALTFKKAFGQL

-1074 RFGIEILVCCYNPR
+1074 RFIGIEILVCCYNPR
-1088 RSLNEKTE
+1088 EIAQRE
-1096 DCFFYQ
+1096 DCGLLLLPDLPMQEWVILQVSTRTRGRYN
-1102 TSRCKNGS
+1102 SRRNVFK
-1110 FCRYRHGPEDDTI
+1110 E
-1123 RDEMSLRRG
+1123 G

-1137 LGQSAPACFDDPAH
+1137 LGQSAPACFDDPA
-1151 RTSMTYAGS
+1151 
-1160 ARVERSRLLPDGSG
+1160 
-1174 IEAPGSYEIC
+1174 
-1184 PQGDITRGFDAGHLV
+1184 
-1199 CNVCIYFNGLI
+1199 N
-1210 IWLIHP
+1210 
-1216 ALTGNKSIGPKY
+1216 
-1228 IAFVCFVGFL
+1228 
-1238 TTEDGVIPANIGL
+1238 
-1251 KDQNFA
+1251 
-1257 LQWVQSNIQQFG
+1257 
-1269 GDPAKVTIFGVSSGA
+1269 
-1284 VSVSYHLLNKNYEDL
+1284 
-1299 FRGAI
+1299 
-1304 LESGTAISSFSHQRW
+1304 
-1319 ARYYAFET
+1319 
-1327 AYAMNVGFTSR
+1327 
-1338 NSTELLL
+1338 
-1345 FLQSVPAEILK
+1345 
-1356 NVRLTIPAEKEMG
+1356 
-1369 IGSHRKRIW
+1369 
-1378 IPVIEDDS
+1378 
-1386 LNGTF
+1386 
-1391 ITGPMHENILNGN
+1391 
-1404 IVKVPIMLGFTS
+1404 
-1416 EEELTFIDYDVAE
+1416 
-1429 ESRRFDNNL
+1429 
-1438 ELLIHNKFEMSEENK
+1438 
-1453 TLAGN
+1453 
-1458 EFRKIYTNG
+1458 
-1467 TFEDTYGSIV
+1467 
-1477 KFQSDEAI
+1477 
-1485 TTPII
+1485 
-1490 RHAVLQ
+1490 